1 MAAAPAVIPSPTP
14 TATNPNPSVAALRSA
29 PTQEPEANRIPA
41 AERDNTSAFAPI
53 PQVGEVER
61 YFRQRWQPPATLTQD
76 IEYTLS
82 LNPDGS
88 IKSVTPRGQTA
99 EIYLDRTEMPLVG
112 EPFVSP
118 IEGGRNTT
126 IILVLS
132 KDGKV
137 QAFLGPSN

>member
-1 MAAAPAVIPSPTP
+1 
-14 TATNPNPSVAALRSA
+14 
-29 PTQEPEANRIPA
+29 
-41 AERDNTSAFAPI
+41 
-53 PQVGEVER
+53 VGEVER